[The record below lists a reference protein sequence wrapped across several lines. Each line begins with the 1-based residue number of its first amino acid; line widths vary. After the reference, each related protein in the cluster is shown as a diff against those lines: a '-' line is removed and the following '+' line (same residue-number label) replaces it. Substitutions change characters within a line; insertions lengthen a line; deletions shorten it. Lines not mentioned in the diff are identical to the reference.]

1 MLSIPLITAFDPDD
15 RAAVRTAFA
24 EAAQLS
30 FGQAWRA
37 APESGFCPGTVR
49 LGWREARLWAF
60 AELADDDIF
69 NPVLADGE
77 PSFLSGDC
85 FEFFVRP
92 AGEAAYAEC
101 QVTPGN
107 ARLQLRYEGRDQVD
121 QVRRSLRE
129 GAADPLAGVRVQPP
143 RFASRT
149 FVEAAACRWEVLLGI
164 EFQDLGSGGGM
175 PAAIE
180 CSCGRYDY
188 TRGAAAPVISST
200 SLHPVADFH
209 RTQEWAR
216 MALVR

>member
-15 RAAVRTAFA
+15 RVALRTAFA
-24 EAAQLS
+24 DAPQLS

-37 APESGFCPGTVR
+37 VPEAGFRPGTVR
-49 LGWREARLWAF
+49 VGWREGCLWAF

-69 NPVLADGE
+69 NPVTADGE
-77 PSFLSGDC
+77 PAFLSGDC

-92 AGEAAYAEC
+92 AGQAAYAEC

-107 ARLQLRYEGRDQVD
+107 ARLQLRYEGSGQVD
-121 QVRRSLRE
+121 QVRRRLRE
-129 GAADPLAGVRVQPP
+129 GALDPLAGVRVQPP
-143 RFASRT
+143 RFTSRT
-149 FVEAAACRWEVLLGI
+149 FVDEAARRWEVLLGI
-164 EFQDLGSGGGM
+164 GSRTLCSSGVM
-175 PAAIE
+175 PEAID
-180 CSCGRYDY
+180 CSCGRYDS

-216 MALVR
+216 MAIGR